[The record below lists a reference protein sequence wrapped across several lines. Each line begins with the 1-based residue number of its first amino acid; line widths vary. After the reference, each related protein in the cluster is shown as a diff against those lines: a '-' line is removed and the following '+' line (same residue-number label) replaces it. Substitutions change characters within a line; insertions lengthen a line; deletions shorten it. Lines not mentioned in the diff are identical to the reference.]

1 MFATEPVNMASF
13 QKHRSLRRSKI
24 MNVIN
29 ILKRASALPFLL
41 CLVQFVVGQDVGRR
55 SIAITY
61 PLEDTI
67 KVQFRGTIQFPKMHA
82 SASVK
87 RTSKTGTRI
96 ELSISDMPR
105 TDQLGAGYAT
115 YVVWAISPEG
125 QIDRLGEIKRRGFWE
140 FSTKMNV
147 TSPLQTFALIVTAEP
162 HFLVTKPSQKI
173 MLENIAATTDGGAS
187 VPTTTAVH
195 YYGNSSDFFR
205 DPGTLPIAE
214 KDYVKTPSAILQG
227 YQALALAR
235 YAGAERD
242 APDELKQATD
252 LLANA
257 EAAFQAGRDE
267 DTVDIMARQ
276 SISTAVKAEQVAFER
291 REAREKRNEKT
302 RNDAEMR
309 QVEDKLADA
318 NREITE
324 LKAQLNSETRNR
336 ELSERDVANYT
347 QQIKDLRAENG
358 RLRDDL
364 ARTRSE
370 FNTAKSR
377 LEVYDNEKRTAE
389 EQRERDAKIAA
400 MQASEPGFIQ
410 SLRKYGTVSKTDRGI
425 VLTLPE
431 SYWAAPR
438 NSEFAATAEP
448 KMTSLAEVIANNP
461 DYQITIESHTDNK
474 GAPEELQ
481 ELTQRRSRAVADK
494 LSAFG
499 INGSRVESKGLG
511 ASLPIVPNTTNVNR
525 AKNRRV
531 QIIMSPTV
539 KPVS

>member
-1 MFATEPVNMASF
+1 MASF
-13 QKHRSLRRSKI
+13 EKHRSLRRSKI
-24 MNVIN
+24 MNKMT
-29 ILKRASALPFLL
+29 ILKRALALPFLL
-41 CLVQFVVGQDVGRR
+41 SLISLSFGQDIGRR

-67 KVQFRGTIQFPKMHA
+67 NVQFRGTIQFPKMHA
-82 SASVK
+82 SARVK
-87 RTSKTGTRI
+87 RTAKTGTKI
-96 ELSISDMPR
+96 DISINDMPR

-115 YVVWAISPEG
+115 YVIWAISPEG
-125 QIDRLGEIKRRGFWE
+125 QVDRLGEIKRRGFWE
-140 FSTKMNV
+140 FSTKISV
-147 TSPLQTFALIVTAEP
+147 TSPLQTFALLVTAEP

-173 MLENIAATTDGGAS
+173 MLENIAATTDGGSNVA
-187 VPTTTAVH
+187 TTTTVH

-242 APDELKQATD
+242 APEELKQATE
-252 LLANA
+252 LLNNA

-276 SISTAVKAEQVAFER
+276 AISTAVKAEQLALDR
-291 REAREKRNEKT
+291 KEARERRNEKT

-318 NREITE
+318 NRQIAD
-324 LKAQLNSETRNR
+324 LKAQLGTETRNR
-336 ELSERDVANYT
+336 ELSERDVTNYT
-347 QQIKDLRAENG
+347 QQIKDLRQENG

-370 FNTAKSR
+370 FDTAKSR

-389 EQRERDAKIAA
+389 EQRDRDAKIATL
-400 MQASEPGFIQ
+400 QAAEPGFVQ
-410 SLRKYGTVSKTDRGI
+410 SLRKFGTVSKTERGI

-431 SYWAAPR
+431 SYWTAPR
-438 NSEFAATAEP
+438 NADFAATADP
-448 KMTSLAEVIANNP
+448 KMTSLAEVLANNP
-461 DYQITIESHTDNK
+461 DYQITIESHTDNR
-474 GAPEELQ
+474 GTPDELQ
-481 ELTQRRSRAVADK
+481 ELTQKRSRAVADK

-499 INGSRVESKGLG
+499 ITGSRVESKGMG
-511 ASLPIVPNTTNVNR
+511 ATLPIVPNTTNVNR
-525 AKNRRV
+525 ARNRRV
-531 QIIMSPTV
+531 QIIMSPTL
-539 KPVS
+539 KRVS